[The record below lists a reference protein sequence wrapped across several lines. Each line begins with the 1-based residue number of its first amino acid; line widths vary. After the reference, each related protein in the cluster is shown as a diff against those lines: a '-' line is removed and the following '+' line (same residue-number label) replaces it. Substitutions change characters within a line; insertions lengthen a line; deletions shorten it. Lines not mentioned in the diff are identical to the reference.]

1 MTPTTRYQYINKY
14 VISMGLI
21 QYESI
26 CHMKQEDQSTLCDTD
41 NQHLSLHVALP
52 VTAGTT

>member
-1 MTPTTRYQYINKY
+1 
-14 VISMGLI
+14 
-21 QYESI
+21 
-26 CHMKQEDQSTLCDTD
+26 MKQEDQSTLCDTD